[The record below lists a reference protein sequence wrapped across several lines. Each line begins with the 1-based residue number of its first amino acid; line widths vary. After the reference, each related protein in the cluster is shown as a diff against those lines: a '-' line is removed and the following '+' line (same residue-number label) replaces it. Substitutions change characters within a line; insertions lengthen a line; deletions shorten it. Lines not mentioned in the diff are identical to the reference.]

1 VALDDAKRFGIG
13 AILLKRA
20 AELRGSLLR
29 CECVLG
35 SIDLGP
41 GIFHIQGCFHF
52 TTKTDDVRRENAN
65 A

>member
-1 VALDDAKRFGIG
+1 VALEDAKRFGIG
-13 AILLKRA
+13 AILSKKPRG
-20 AELRGSLLR
+20 LRGFLLR

-35 SIDLGP
+35 LLISGP

-52 TTKTDDVRRENAN
+52 TTKSDDVRRENAK